1 MRVGAWGQA
10 WGERLGFR
18 PCAVRV
24 CAVGRDAVRVRV
36 RLRVRLSVRV
46 RVRVCAARRDMR

>member
-24 CAVGRDAVRVRV
+24 CAVGRDAVRVRL